1 MTQWTKRAH
10 IPVFLLKA
18 WWAASMPFSWVC
30 WNLVW
35 CRQSSFT
42 GRVKQGQDIYYSLKN
57 LLKYSRF
64 GLELTFKEPT
74 SLQLNVKT
82 NPQFNRCQLHKQWTA
97 DGFNTKR
104 AHVPQL
110 SCSLERLPHLNTYK
124 MIAFYTI
131 CPFYI
136 TLFSH
141 TIHETWIQ
149 CSIQS
154 MKAPLSLCN
163 LHPWEEWQVLFI
175 RPSMGQSKHIFS
187 VPLPVHGRLLNQR
200 LVSITRQIVNWR
212 ICLVNAPTVR
222 TAAGQEATNLT
233 APTRLQKCGWIQ
245 KHFTQRHMF
254 KLLQFKTLGENK
266 HSTTTTTAWDNK
278 DGISGGPSI
287 SSFHWEDVYC
297 PLKSAP
303 NLPNHLN
310 FPQHLQTFY
319 I

>member
-1 MTQWTKRAH
+1 MWRLTPSLKDVSY
-10 IPVFLLKA
+10 INNGLLMDSTPSVHMSHN
-18 WWAASMPFSWVC
+18 WAA
-30 WNLVW
+30 
-35 CRQSSFT
+35 
-42 GRVKQGQDIYYSLKN
+42 
-57 LLKYSRF
+57 
-64 GLELTFKEPT
+64 
-74 SLQLNVKT
+74 
-82 NPQFNRCQLHKQWTA
+82 
-97 DGFNTKR
+97 
-104 AHVPQL
+104 
-110 SCSLERLPHLNTYK
+110 HLNASSISTHTK

-141 TIHETWIQ
+141 AIHETWIQ

-212 ICLVNAPTVR
+212 IRLVNAPTVR

-287 SSFHWEDVYC
+287 SGFHWEDVYC
-297 PLKSAP
+297 PLKSVP